1 MRKLMPLLFGATL
14 LLGVSS
20 SPGQEKKEPPTTLEK
35 DWKTLCRFQ
44 WVNSDPK
51 EAWAL
56 VPKRSKDFHAR
67 ALGNMGWSRIALS
80 FYERGA
86 AVKGDPKKEDT
97 PRPSPP
103 PAAAAG
109 SAEQAAGLEFSAI
122 LGLPGAV
129 KLGEAG
135 DLGR

>member
-1 MRKLMPLLFGATL
+1 MAPRAGAPSFSGGAVHGIRSRPEGDKRTGVFGSGRWSVRAR
-14 LLGVSS
+14 GVEWRPRRGEGRPSVA
-20 SPGQEKKEPPTTLEK
+20 G
-35 DWKTLCRFQ
+35 
-44 WVNSDPK
+44 NSCT
-51 EAWAL
+51 
-56 VPKRSKDFHAR
+56 DF
-67 ALGNMGWSRIALS
+67 
-80 FYERGA
+80 
-86 AVKGDPKKEDT
+86 DT